1 MRKIYCD
8 ICGTDITDEN
18 RGNIYHLLLD
28 RDNAPFSNGLD
39 IPDVCEECAKQIHDL
54 VIDLMKGG
62 DAT

>member
-28 RDNAPFSNGLD
+28 RDNAPFGNGLD
-39 IPDVCEECAKQIHDL
+39 IPDVCDDCADEIYKFVTKTMKEEN
-54 VIDLMKGG
+54 
-62 DAT
+62 TT